1 MAGVPSVKGYFSS
14 LQKTVNELTQEWGLT
29 YNIEMEYTESD
40 YEDCVD
46 HKSYSSKIKPILTED
61 YPDLTPSQVTTLLK
75 AFWHEFKENN
85 PKLQAK
91 KSEYSRFRI
100 ALAANR
106 QQFVTSFTIKICWF
120 LRFDMMKCIWR
131 LLQPCNKSLLVN
143 F

>member
-1 MAGVPSVKGYFSS
+1 
-14 LQKTVNELTQEWGLT
+14 
-29 YNIEMEYTESD
+29 MEYTESD

-106 QQFVTSFTIKICWF
+106 QQFVTSFTIKVC
-120 LRFDMMKCIWR
+120 
-131 LLQPCNKSLLVN
+131 
-143 F
+143 

>member
-1 MAGVPSVKGYFSS
+1 M
-14 LQKTVNELTQEWGLT
+14 NELTSEWGLT

-46 HKSYSSKIKPILTED
+46 HKSYSAKIKPILHDD

-91 KSEYSRFRI
+91 KSKNRI
-100 ALAANR
+100 
-106 QQFVTSFTIKICWF
+106 FKIH
-120 LRFDMMKCIWR
+120 LE
-131 LLQPCNKSLLVN
+131 LLLKNCFKMY